1 MEIIKSLQRFIRS
14 RKEKKL
20 KRKKERAKLT
30 PAQKIYN
37 FFRELVIVFAIF
49 LVLNSFVIASFEV
62 PTSSMEDTVMA
73 GDFLFVNKFIY
84 NLASPRNIPL
94 TSIRLPYFVIPSLW
108 KVERGDVVVFEF
120 PGYRDEVRH
129 PGLIYYLKRCV
140 GLPGDTIEII
150 DKILYVNGELF
161 PNPKYAKFERSYIYP
176 KGQSDP
182 RIFPKG
188 APFNED
194 NYGPIVVPK
203 KGDTI
208 YIDESNY
215 EQWEIFIKREGHQI
229 EIKDG
234 KIFIDG
240 IQRNIYVVEH
250 DYYFML
256 GDNRDNSLDSRF
268 WGFVPD
274 KNIVGSPLIVYWSW
288 DPNIPIYDI
297 FSKLAS
303 IKFNR
308 IGVII
313 K

>member
-1 MEIIKSLQRFIRS
+1 MP
-14 RKEKKL
+14 EKKSQKKVKPRTL
-20 KRKKERAKLT
+20 KE
-30 PAQKIYN
+30 KIYN
-37 FFRELVIVFAIF
+37 FVKEFVVVFGIF

-84 NLASPRNIPL
+84 NLATPRNIPL
-94 TSIRLPYFVIPSLW
+94 TTIRLPYIVIPSLW

-120 PGYRDEVRH
+120 PGYRDEVKH
-129 PGLIYYLKRCV
+129 PGMIYYLKRCI
-140 GLPGDTIEII
+140 GLPGDTIQII
-150 DKILYVNGELF
+150 DKVVYVNGEIL
-161 PNPKYAKFERSYIYP
+161 PNPKYVKFERPYILSKDQP
-176 KGQSDP
+176 DP

-203 KGDTI
+203 KGDVI
-208 YIDESNY
+208 KLDHSNL
-215 EQWEIFIKREGHQI
+215 EMWEVFIKREGHSV
-229 EIKDG
+229 EIKNG
-234 KIFIDG
+234 KIYIDG
-240 IQRNIYVVEH
+240 VEKNEYVVEH
-250 DYYFML
+250 DYYFMM

-274 KNIVGSPLIVYWSW
+274 KYIVGTPLIVYWSW
-288 DPNIPIYDI
+288 NPDIPIYNI
-297 FSKLAS
+297 FAKIAS

-308 IGVII
+308 IGMII